1 MGLKLPHKSFACP
14 GVPNPVGSACLA
26 DRALLLGED
35 ARSQGSPG
43 TCADGPDILMGSTL
57 NEQAKVLA
65 PAQVGLSP
73 VHGTWSRE
81 MGPKPLPHR
90 LLLGATSPAAGTAP
104 RHPAGPGVITHCPP
118 GAVMV
123 DLNEALTPASC
134 CWPAS
139 PWADLWEPRARRA

>member
-43 TCADGPDILMGSTL
+43 TCADGPGILMGSTL

-90 LLLGATSPAAGTAP
+90 LLLGAPAQLPAQ
-104 RHPAGPGVITHCPP
+104 HPGIRQVPGSSHTVPQVP
-118 GAVMV
+118 
-123 DLNEALTPASC
+123 
-134 CWPAS
+134 
-139 PWADLWEPRARRA
+139 